1 MRRVLLFA
9 GVLAVAAGGVAWAA
23 IPDSGGVVHACVL
36 NATKTVRLIDTA
48 KPKELIGH
56 CTSVET
62 ELTLN
67 QQGQPGAQGPPGPKG
82 DTGSPGPQGP
92 NGDAGAQG
100 LPGPK
105 GDTGSA
111 GPQGLKG
118 DTGPQGLDGAKGEQG
133 PKGDTGPQGAQGSKG
148 DTGPAGPPGPPG
160 ASGLSA
166 AFDDFNPG
174 PVDLPDVVLASVG
187 LPAGK
192 YVINAQ
198 TDVKLTPMSSGV
210 TCSVKA
216 GSTFGAIQSAVD
228 SSSGTHLVPLSLTGW
243 LDLSAVASVVLR
255 CTGSPGA
262 PTPPEFTN
270 SALSAVTVDALG

>member
-1 MRRVLLFA
+1 MRRVLLFTA
-9 GVLAVAAGGVAWAA
+9 VLAVAAGGAAWAA

-36 NATKTVRLIDTA
+36 NATKTIRLIDTA
-48 KPKELIGH
+48 KPNELIGH

-67 QQGQPGAQGPPGPKG
+67 QQGQRGAQGPPGPKG

-133 PKGDTGPQGAQGSKG
+133 PKGDTGPQGAQGAQG
-148 DTGPAGPPGPPG
+148 DTGPAGPPGPTG

-166 AFDDFNPG
+166 AFVDFTAG
-174 PVDLPDVVLASVG
+174 PINLPIELASVG
-187 LPAGK
+187 LRAGK
-192 YVINAQ
+192 YVISAQ
-198 TDVKLTPMSSGV
+198 TDVKLTPQSSGV
-210 TCSVKA
+210 TCTVKA
-216 GSTFGAIQSAVD
+216 GSTIAAIQSAVD
-228 SSSGTHLVPLSLTGW
+228 SSPGIHIVPLSLTGW
-243 LDLSAVASVVLR
+243 LDLSAPASVALK
-255 CTGSPGA
+255 CDGNPGSP
-262 PTPPEFTN
+262 PPEFTN
-270 SALSAVTVDALG
+270 SALTAVTVDALG